1 MTLPSALHINC
12 SGKHAAL
19 RSDWVGGWRCSQR
32 AAKEPGAA

>member
-19 RSDWVGGWRCSQR
+19 RSDWVSGWRCSQR